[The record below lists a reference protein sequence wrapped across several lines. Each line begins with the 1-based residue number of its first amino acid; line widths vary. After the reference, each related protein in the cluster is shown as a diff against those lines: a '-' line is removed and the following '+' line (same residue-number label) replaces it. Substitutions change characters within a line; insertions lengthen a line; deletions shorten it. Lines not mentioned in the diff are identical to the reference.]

1 MQNISGQGIIS
12 KPPEYRIQLILM
24 LMDGI
29 DPCIRRVW
37 MFLEVRY
44 CIEINKDTVSKE
56 CEFSTFKE
64 NGKLVSVIHCISN
77 DGHRNF
83 LYYNLQ

>member
-12 KPPEYRIQLILM
+12 KPQKYRIQLILM

-29 DPCIRRVW
+29 DPRIRRVW
-37 MFLEVRY
+37 MFQEVRY

-56 CEFSTFKE
+56 CEFSTFKRKWKTCF
-64 NGKLVSVIHCISN
+64 GDS
-77 DGHRNF
+77 
-83 LYYNLQ
+83 LYH

>member
-1 MQNISGQGIIS
+1 
-12 KPPEYRIQLILM
+12 M

-64 NGKLVSVIHCISN
+64 NGKLVSVIHCIAN

-83 LYYNLQ
+83 LYYNLQRKLGIKNNNRIFYRSKMKYMV